1 MRSIF
6 HHFKKGL
13 SVIKNCLRPSG
24 APSNQ
29 DCYLLHYCY
38 YTNSF
43 IGIFTF
49 LSLNNYGFSNLLLL
63 FVQIKY
69 LIVCAIH
76 LDNNLITNI
85 TLLIFYYITPWFKM
99 ILSHKN
105 LKCFTRK
112 LLYER
117 SSAVTPLPS
126 IYLRLQNQG
135 SNKQI
140 KQKMLDNP

>member
-6 HHFKKGL
+6 HHFKRAFSYKKLSQTLGCAFKLGL
-13 SVIKNCLRPSG
+13 LFIT
-24 APSNQ
+24 
-29 DCYLLHYCY
+29 LLLLYQQFHRNFYF
-38 YTNSF
+38 S
-43 IGIFTF
+43 
-49 LSLNNYGFSNLLLL
+49 SLNNYGFSNLLLL

-126 IYLRLQNQG
+126 IYLRLQN
-135 SNKQI
+135 
-140 KQKMLDNP
+140 